1 MELKIKILFV
11 LKVMINIIIII
22 IIVFTNKKFIKL
34 KLINQIGPNPKYPV
48 KYFINL

>member
-22 IIVFTNKKFIKL
+22 IIKVFTNKKFIKL
-34 KLINQIGPNPKYPV
+34 KLTN
-48 KYFINL
+48 

>member
-22 IIVFTNKKFIKL
+22 KVFTNKKFIK
-34 KLINQIGPNPKYPV
+34 
-48 KYFINL
+48 